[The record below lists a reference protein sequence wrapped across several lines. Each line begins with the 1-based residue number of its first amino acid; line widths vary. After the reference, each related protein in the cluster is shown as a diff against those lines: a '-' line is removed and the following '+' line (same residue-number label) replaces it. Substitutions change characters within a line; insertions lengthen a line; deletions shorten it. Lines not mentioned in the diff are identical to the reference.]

1 MTVLAGIVLCGG
13 RSMRMGAPKAWL
25 DFGGEPLLART
36 VRIVRT
42 VATPVVVVAAP
53 GQGVPPLPGD
63 VAIVRDTVGDRGPLQ
78 GIAAGLEAIAPH
90 APAAFVS
97 ATDAPFL
104 HPALIRRLAELRG
117 MGHDAAVPCTGG
129 HVHALSAVY
138 GVDAMAAI
146 QESLAAGRLRVASL
160 FEHIRTLFAG
170 EALLLGGTEL
180 AAADP
185 SLRSLRNLNTPE
197 EYAAALAEAGLAAR
211 LR

>member
-1 MTVLAGIVLCGG
+1 
-13 RSMRMGAPKAWL
+13 MGSPKAWL

-36 VRIVRT
+36 VHAVAT
-42 VATPVVVVAAP
+42 VAAPVVVVAAP
-53 GQGVPPLPGD
+53 GQEVPPLPPG
-63 VAIVRDTVGDRGPLQ
+63 VAIVRDAVSGRGPLQ

-104 HPALIRRLAELRG
+104 HPALIRRLADLRG
-117 MGHDAAVPCTGG
+117 PDYDVAVPRTGG

-138 GVDAMAAI
+138 GLAALAAI
-146 QESLAAGRLRVASL
+146 EESLAAGRLRLSSL
-160 FEHIRTLFAG
+160 LTRTRTLFAD
-170 EALLLGGTEL
+170 EALLLAGAEL

-197 EYAAALAEAGLAAR
+197 EYAAALVEAQRGY
-211 LR
+211 